1 MREFDKNIL
10 YLFLSDSEKSF
21 FTEWYFIN
29 FLDKENV
36 IKATWYPNWYAN
48 IGPRH
53 KFSPKEILINLSDYE
68 AMVRESKIY
77 KIINDDIEIK

>member
-29 FLDKENV
+29 FFDKENV
-36 IKATWYPNWYAN
+36 IRATWYPNWYAN
-48 IGPRH
+48 IGPQWQ
-53 KFSPKEILINLSDYE
+53 FSPKEKLINLSDYE
-68 AMVRESKIY
+68 AMVRELKIN
-77 KIINDDIEIK
+77 KIINDDIETK